1 MSSLFENLLQI
12 KTHKQDHLIKAVFV
26 PNAVLWNKWAFYLYH
41 YDFVTNTFY
50 INDID
55 CIGQK
60 WRASATNIIEQ
71 IMTLA
76 YKQERKAFESIV
88 ELFPKNRV
96 PRTYY
101 FYRQKSTNIIIID
114 YVTLVSIKNDKGEIT
129 GFKSPSWDT
138 NKTQKYKDGNTLFCK
153 I

>member
-1 MSSLFENLLQI
+1 MNNLFEALLEI
-12 KTHKQDHLIKAVFV
+12 KTGKKNHPIKAVFV
-26 PNAVLWNKWAFYLYH
+26 PNAVLWNKWAYYLYH
-41 YDFVTNTFY
+41 YDFVKNIFY

-55 CIGQK
+55 CIGQE

-71 IMTLA
+71 IVSIA

-96 PRTYY
+96 PKTYY
-101 FYRQKSTNIIIID
+101 FYRQKSTHIIIID
-114 YVTLVSIKNDKGEIT
+114 YVTLEPIKNDKGEIT
-129 GFKSPSWDT
+129 GFKSPSWDK
-138 NKTQKYKDGNTLFCK
+138 NNTQKYKEADTILCK

>member
-1 MSSLFENLLQI
+1 
-12 KTHKQDHLIKAVFV
+12 
-26 PNAVLWNKWAFYLYH
+26 
-41 YDFVTNTFY
+41 
-50 INDID
+50 
-55 CIGQK
+55 
-60 WRASATNIIEQ
+60 
-71 IMTLA
+71 MTLA

>member
-1 MSSLFENLLQI
+1 MSLFETLLRI
-12 KTHKQDHLIKAVFV
+12 KTEKKGHLVKAVFV
-26 PNAVLWNKWAFYLYH
+26 PNAVMRNKWAYYLYH
-41 YDFVTNTFY
+41 YDFVKNIFY

-55 CIGQK
+55 CIGEK

-71 IMTLA
+71 IVSLA
-76 YKQERKAFESIV
+76 YKQERQAFESIV

-96 PRTYY
+96 PKTYY

-114 YVTLVSIKNDKGEIT
+114 YVTLIPIKNKKWDII

-138 NKTQKYKDGNTLFCK
+138 NHTQKYKEDDTLLCE